1 MCLINLSRVVYS
13 DDTILVDEEKEGEV
27 DRNGNNH
34 PVDSGEARLPWPPV
48 FIIHDCNIRN
58 NVMKRL
64 KEKLTL
70 NERERSS
77 LLGSIYEGCIK
88 ST

>member
-1 MCLINLSRVVYS
+1 MEMIIQLTVEKQDWNGHQYLLF
-13 DDTILVDEEKEGEV
+13 IL
-27 DRNGNNH
+27 
-34 PVDSGEARLPWPPV
+34 AMLQ
-48 FIIHDCNIRN
+48 N

-77 LLGSIYEGCIK
+77 LLGSIYEEYIK
-88 ST
+88 

>member
-1 MCLINLSRVVYS
+1 MFLWPTHS
-13 DDTILVDEEKEGEV
+13 DDTILVDEEEGEV

-34 PVDSGEARLPWPPV
+34 SVDCGEARLPWPPV
-48 FIIHDCNIRN
+48 FIIHDCNVRN

-77 LLGSIYEGCIK
+77 LLGSIYEECIK
-88 ST
+88 YT

>member
-1 MCLINLSRVVYS
+1 MFLWPTHS

-34 PVDSGEARLPWPPV
+34 PVDCGEARLPWPQV
-48 FIIHDCNIRN
+48 FIIYDCNVRN

-64 KEKLTL
+64 KKKLTL

-77 LLGSIYEGCIK
+77 LLDSIYEECIK
-88 ST
+88 YI